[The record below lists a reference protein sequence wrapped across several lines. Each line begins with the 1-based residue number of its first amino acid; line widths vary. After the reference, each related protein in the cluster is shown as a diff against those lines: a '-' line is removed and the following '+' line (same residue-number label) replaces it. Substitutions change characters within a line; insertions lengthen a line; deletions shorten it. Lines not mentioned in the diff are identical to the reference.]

1 MRYLKIVFLRPKE
14 YLRIAFPSKAR
25 GESKIITRTYIPLP
39 AGFNKKV
46 IGIFCVAKQIK

>member
-14 YLRIAFPSKAR
+14 YQRIALPSKAR
-25 GESKIITRTYIPLP
+25 GESNISPRDNFALP
-39 AGFNKKV
+39 TGFNKKI